1 MNQTT
6 KTVLLIAG
14 GVAIGLALPVVIPAV
29 VEGGRPLA
37 KALLKHGS
45 IAMQR
50 LQVLA
55 ARAAET
61 IDDLLAEVRSESV
74 PAVAQVQDTIKD
86 AVSDLSAAD
95 KKVLS

>member
-14 GVAIGLALPVVIPAV
+14 GVAIGLALPVIIPAV

-45 IAMQR
+45 VALQR

-61 IDDLLAEVRSESV
+61 VDDLLAEVRAEAQ
-74 PAVAQVQDTIKD
+74 PAIAQVQDTIRD
-86 AVSDLSAAD
+86 VASEAD

>member
-61 IDDLLAEVRSESV
+61 VDDLLAEVRAEAV
-74 PAVAQVQDTIKD
+74 PAVAQVQDRLKET
-86 AVSDLSAAD
+86 ASDLTD

>member
-1 MNQTT
+1 MNERT
-6 KTVLLIAG
+6 KYILLFAG
-14 GVAIGLALPVVIPAV
+14 GVALGVALPIVIPAV

-45 IAMQR
+45 LAVQR
-50 LQVLA
+50 IQVLA

-61 IDDLLAEVRSESV
+61 VEDLLAEVRAESQ
-74 PAVAQVQDTIKD
+74 PAAGGAAVATEV
-86 AVSDLSAAD
+86 AAPSDLAA